1 MPSLRSL
8 FDANAGIGVYTK
20 HPEHIS
26 DEPRDFAMAL
36 RRKLSLLSRAQM
48 ACLQSTAMSSI
59 RWVLRPSRLIFGV
72 VASIP
77 GARTNA
83 KPVRDEPQQRL
94 NVRVLPSDRSPA
106 APMCGATVK
115 DAGRGVS
122 QGHQASTPRP
132 TWVMSLASGSATWR
146 SVAFWEPNP
155 NPDEPDRQEGVL
167 WAFF

>member
-1 MPSLRSL
+1 MSSPKSF
-8 FDANAGIGVYTK
+8 FDANAGLSVCTNYS
-20 HPEHIS
+20 EHVS
-26 DEPRDFAMAL
+26 NQERGSATRS
-36 RRKLSLLSRAQM
+36 RRKLTLLSRAQM
-48 ACLQSTAMSSI
+48 ACLHSTAMSSI

-72 VASIP
+72 VASIS

-94 NVRVLPSDRSPA
+94 DGRDLPFDGSPV
-106 APMCGATVK
+106 APMYGATVK

-122 QGHQASTPRP
+122 WGHLPSTSRP

-155 NPDEPDRQEGVL
+155 NPDEPDRQEGL
-167 WAFF
+167 I